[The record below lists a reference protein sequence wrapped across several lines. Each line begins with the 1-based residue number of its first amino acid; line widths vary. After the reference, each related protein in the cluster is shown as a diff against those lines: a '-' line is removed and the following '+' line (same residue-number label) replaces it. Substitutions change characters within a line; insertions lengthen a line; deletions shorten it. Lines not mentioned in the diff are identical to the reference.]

1 MAGPKVHIP
10 SQALPSG
17 ITAGTYGS
25 ATQVAQVAFNAQGQA
40 TSAVD
45 VPITGVAPGGA
56 AAGDLGGTY
65 PNPTVQG
72 LKGEA
77 LPAESGLQLF
87 QRNQA
92 NSGWVSL
99 IPLLSGGYLNV
110 GAGAITGGMVW
121 AAPQAALIQS
131 AKILARVA
139 WTIAGGDV
147 VAVTLKKNNGV
158 TVAQRTFTAADAPT
172 AMAAFSLTMSAVP
185 ADLLFAP
192 GDILTIDV
200 AMTGA
205 ATPNTSLYQFDY
217 TPIGA

>member
-25 ATQVAQVAFNAQGQA
+25 ATQVPQVTFNAQGQA
-40 TSAVD
+40 TSAQNVT
-45 VPITGVAPGGA
+45 VTGTPPGGA
-56 AAGDLGGTY
+56 ASGDLGGTF
-65 PNPTVQG
+65 PGPTVQG
-72 LKGEA
+72 LKGEP
-77 LPAESGLQLF
+77 LPAESGLQLI

-92 NSGWVSL
+92 NTGWVSL

-121 AAPQAALIQS
+121 VAPQAALIQS
-131 AKILARVA
+131 VKILARVG
-139 WTIAGGDV
+139 WTIAGADV
-147 VAVTLKKNNGV
+147 VSVTVKKNNGV

-172 AMAAFSLTMSAVP
+172 AMAAFALTMSAVP
-185 ADLLFAP
+185 ADVLFAA
-192 GDILTIDV
+192 GDILTLDV

-205 ATPNTSLYQFDY
+205 ATPNTSMYQFDY

>member
-10 SQALPSG
+10 SQVLPSG

-25 ATQVAQVAFNAQGQA
+25 ATQVAQVVFNAQGQA
-40 TSAVD
+40 TSAVN
-45 VPITGVAPGGA
+45 VAIAGTAPGGA

-72 LKGEA
+72 LNGEA
-77 LPAESGLQLF
+77 LPPESGLQLI

-99 IPLLSGGYLNV
+99 IPLFSSHLSA
-110 GAGAITGGMVW
+110 AGTAAITGAMVW
-121 AAPQAALIQS
+121 RAPQTCLIRS
-131 AKILARVA
+131 AEILPRTG
-139 WTIAGGDV
+139 WTIPVAAV
-147 VAVTLKKNNGV
+147 IAVTLKKNFGV
-158 TVAQRTFTAADAPT
+158 TVAQRTFTVADAPT
-172 AMAAFSLTMSAVP
+172 AITAASLTMSAVP

-192 GDILTIDV
+192 GDILTLDV

-205 ATPNTSLYQFDY
+205 ATPNTSVYQFDY

>member
-1 MAGPKVHIP
+1 MQRRKIASKDL
-10 SQALPSG
+10 LP
-17 ITAGTYGS
+17 TAVTPNTYGS
-25 ATQVAQVAFNAQGQA
+25 ATRVPQVTVNQAGQLVSVVNVAIAG
-40 TSAVD
+40 T
-45 VPITGVAPGGA
+45 APGGA

-77 LPAESGLQLF
+77 LPAESGLQLI

-99 IPLLSGGYLNV
+99 IPLLSSHLSA
-110 GAGAITGGMVW
+110 AGPTAITGAMVW
-121 AAPQAALIQS
+121 RAPQACLIQS
-131 AKILARVA
+131 AEILPRAA
-139 WTIAGGDV
+139 WTIAGVDTI
-147 VAVTLKKNNGV
+147 AVTLKKNNGV

-172 AMAAFSLTMSAVP
+172 AMAAASLTMSAVP
-185 ADLLFAP
+185 ADVLFAA
-192 GDILTIDV
+192 GDILTLDV

-205 ATPNTSLYQFDY
+205 ALPNTSTYQFDY